1 MFSTCFVKIVDDGDS
16 ESGLLILACV
26 YDDVFFEIL
35 STCFV
40 RFVDDDDSQSYFL
53 ILTCVYDDDVLSMLI
68 FCDEEFLFS
77 SSNLYRS
84 SCFFVTLLRV

>member
-16 ESGLLILACV
+16 ESRLLILACV

-40 RFVDDDDSQSYFL
+40 KFVDDDDSESCFL
-53 ILTCVYDDDVLSMLI
+53 ILNCVYDDDVLSMLL
-68 FCDEEFLFS
+68 FCDEVFLLI
-77 SSNLYRS
+77 SSNLYRA
-84 SCFFVTLLRV
+84 SCF